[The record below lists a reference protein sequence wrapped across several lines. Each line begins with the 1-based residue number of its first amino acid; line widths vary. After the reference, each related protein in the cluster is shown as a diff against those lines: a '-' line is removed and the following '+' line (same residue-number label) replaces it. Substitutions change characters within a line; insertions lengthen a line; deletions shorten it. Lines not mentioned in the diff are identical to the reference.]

1 MASDSWRY
9 PWTKLPDYMGP
20 GTPVEQ
26 YDKNRAALTV
36 DVPAVTRNAVSTA
49 LGTTAD
55 MQRTGRAEDGPVSA
69 VKSFDANMPN
79 GSIRTVYQDS
89 TYPGAETAGG
99 GVARAQA
106 PNIQFA
112 QFPQGGG
119 SDFNTV
125 QSGGGG
131 NGLFS
136 PGISSQMQDLYTR
149 SNALLSSRSMVD
161 NWRGRQLAKMRDR
174 MMLSES
180 AMGNTRVGAANA
192 QANML
197 GAQSSALRAAN
208 EVPLAMM
215 GDYTQQRGQD
225 VQGNI
230 AKMHDSTT
238 RYGTDVMAGVHNRA
252 TDASMT
258 IHASDILKAQQQ
270 QKAAEGGN
278 LDDVENVTH
287 AFGGQYPR
295 VPPQGQFHFNPMG
308 GGVHLPPGGGLP
320 QFYSQKQMDEAAKKD
335 RRNAGAVSV
344 YGDK

>member
-1 MASDSWRY
+1 
-9 PWTKLPDYMGP
+9 
-20 GTPVEQ
+20 VEQ

-149 SNALLSSRSMVD
+149 SNALLSSKSMVD

-230 AKMHDSTT
+230 AKMHDATQ
-238 RYGTDVMAGVHNRA
+238 RYGIDTTSATHNRA
-252 TDASMT
+252 TDASMLV
-258 IHASDILKAQQQ
+258 HASDILRGQQQ
-270 QKAAEGGN
+270 VKAVANGS

-295 VPPQGQFHFNPMG
+295 TPATGHWTSDGMG
-308 GGVHLPPGGGLP
+308 GGVYVPPGGGLP
-320 QFYSQKQMDEAAKKD
+320 IPYTPQQLKEEANK
-335 RRNAGAVSV
+335 RRLESKTPQLYPPGS
-344 YGDK
+344 K